1 MAAGGAAGEES
12 AVLHTALLEKLD
24 GKAYAMIDDL
34 AAAARLLGRAGAG
47 HERLE
52 AAGRAYAGAAQP
64 SMTAAA
70 GSIRATHAVLVEMHL
85 ALQRTRD
92 RLVLLPPLANDFGD
106 VAASV
111 QPAEALDEAFQF
123 AEQAEYAEL

>member
-1 MAAGGAAGEES
+1 MAAPAAPGEES

-24 GKAYAMIDDL
+24 GKAYALMEDM

-52 AAGRAYAGAAQP
+52 AAGRTYAGAAQP
-64 SMTAAA
+64 SMNATAA
-70 GSIRATHAVLVEMHL
+70 SIRATHAVLVEMHL

-92 RLVLLPPLANDFGD
+92 RLLLLPPLANDY
-106 VAASV
+106 
-111 QPAEALDEAFQF
+111 AEAAALVQAAEAVDEAFQF